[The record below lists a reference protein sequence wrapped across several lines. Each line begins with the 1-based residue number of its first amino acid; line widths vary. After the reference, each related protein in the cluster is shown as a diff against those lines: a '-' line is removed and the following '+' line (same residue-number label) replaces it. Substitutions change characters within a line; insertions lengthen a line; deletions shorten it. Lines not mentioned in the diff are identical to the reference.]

1 MISTSDYFLVDLA
14 DAAASLLATVAF
26 SNESNGDDCDEAGA
40 DEGKTAAAA
49 AVVGVDG

>member
-1 MISTSDYFLVDLA
+1 MVTDYFLVDLA

-26 SNESNGDDCDEAGA
+26 SNESSGDDCDEAGA
-40 DEGKTAAAA
+40 DEGRTAV